1 MKPIALGLLLALGL
15 TTQALAQEK
24 TSISAGL
31 AVDQQ
36 LSAVLEI
43 DDQYRFTLGNDG
55 TAFDYLFQHGTFD
68 NPDVP
73 VDWYVGA
80 GGWAEWDDDYGV
92 RLPIGLDWEIT
103 KQITAYG
110 QVHPELNFH
119 GGPELQLGGA
129 LGVTYSF

>member
-15 TTQALAQEK
+15 TTQAVAQEK
-24 TSISAGL
+24 TNISAGL

-55 TAFDYLFQHGTFD
+55 TAFDYLFQQGTFD
-68 NPDVP
+68 NPDIP

-80 GGWAEWDDDYGV
+80 GG
-92 RLPIGLDWEIT
+92 
-103 KQITAYG
+103 
-110 QVHPELNFH
+110 
-119 GGPELQLGGA
+119 
-129 LGVTYSF
+129 